1 MRTVI
6 YISIIICC
14 LQACKDNKRAPKATD
29 KTVTTDTARINGVL
43 LELIDNSGVSK
54 LKITP
59 DTYKFSG
66 NIKIKSPCYF
76 LRHNGKV
83 VSYAYPQF
91 NIQKI
96 ILILG
101 NTKKDSLNKISGTE
115 IQGILFKNDSIK
127 IVGALKNYS
136 PIDIETGVD
145 EKDYWGFAS
154 GTYKN

>member
-1 MRTVI
+1 MRTTI
-6 YISIIICC
+6 YIFIITFC
-14 LQACKDNKRAPKATD
+14 LQACKDNKTSSKVSD

-43 LELIDNSGVSK
+43 LELTDHNGIGK

-59 DTYKFSG
+59 DTYKLSG

-91 NIQKI
+91 NTQNTLI
-96 ILILG
+96 ILG

-115 IQGILFKNDSIK
+115 IQGILFKNNSIK
-127 IVGALKNYS
+127 IAGTLKNYS
-136 PIDIETGVD
+136 PIYIETGVD

-154 GTYKN
+154 GTYKK

>member
-1 MRTVI
+1 MKTII
-6 YISIIICC
+6 YISIIIFS
-14 LQACKDNKRAPKATD
+14 LQACKDNKKSLKTTD
-29 KTVTTDTARINGVL
+29 KTVITDTARIDGALLQLTDNNGVT
-43 LELIDNSGVSK
+43 K

-59 DTYKFSG
+59 DTYNLSG

-76 LRHNGKV
+76 LRHKGKV

-91 NIQKI
+91 NIQNTII
-96 ILILG
+96 ILG
-101 NTKKDSLNKISGTE
+101 STKKDSLNKISGTE

-127 IVGALKNYS
+127 IAGTLKNYS

-154 GTYKN
+154 ETYKN

>member
-1 MRTVI
+1 MKTII
-6 YISIIICC
+6 YISIITFC
-14 LQACKDNKRAPKATD
+14 LQACKDNKVSLKAAD
-29 KTVTTDTARINGVL
+29 QTVTTDTARINGVL
-43 LELIDNSGVSK
+43 LELTDHNGIGK

-59 DTYKFSG
+59 DTYKLSG

-83 VSYAYPQF
+83 SSYAYPQF
-91 NIQKI
+91 NIQNTLI
-96 ILILG
+96 ILG
-101 NTKKDSLNKISGTE
+101 NTKKDSLNKNYGTE

-127 IVGALKNYS
+127 IAGTLKNYS
-136 PIDIETGVD
+136 PIYAETGVD